1 MAESV
6 SERPAGRAP
15 LSRERVLR
23 GAVAVADASGIG
35 ALTMRSLATEL
46 GVKPMSLYHYV
57 AGKDE
62 ILNGIV
68 DLVFSEIELPAP
80 GGDWRSQMRLR
91 ANSARHALRRHPWA
105 IGLMESR
112 ANPGPATLR
121 HHDATLGALRAAG
134 FSVAMTAH
142 AYALLDSYI
151 YGFALQEA
159 ALPFSAETVTESAE
173 AIMQQFAGEYP
184 YLTEIATEHILRPG
198 YDFGDEFEI
207 GLTVILDALSRSIPG
222 RSSQPGLSTGR
233 GAAPAR
239 RLLDDAQ
246 VDHAEQAEDET
257 VDRERGQGAGL
268 EVAHQEPD

>member
-1 MAESV
+1 MSESV
-6 SERPAGRAP
+6 GEGSVRRAL

-35 ALTMRSLATEL
+35 ALTMRSLASEL

-62 ILNGIV
+62 ILDGIV
-68 DLVFSEIELPAP
+68 DLVFSEIKLPAS

-121 HHDATLGALRAAG
+121 HHDATLGTLRGAG

-173 AIMQQFAGEYP
+173 AIMVQFAGEYP
-184 YLTEIATEHILRPG
+184 YLAEIVTEHILRPG
-198 YDFGDEFEI
+198 YDFGDEFDV
-207 GLTVILDALSRSIPG
+207 GLTVILDALSRSLPA
-222 RSSQPGLSTGR
+222 T
-233 GAAPAR
+233 AAHPA
-239 RLLDDAQ
+239 
-246 VDHAEQAEDET
+246 
-257 VDRERGQGAGL
+257 
-268 EVAHQEPD
+268 